1 MIIDPRRSLSSVDL
15 SNKLLSW
22 PSIPYLPSI
31 KGQRLLHSLCIG
43 ADFVRVPNLGFVF
56 MIGAREWICGRL
68 RPMIVPIA
76 ILLGEFGWWSLSD
89 DPDLPGR
96 SRTGFARGFFLAA
109 VCFLLV
115 LSYSQFVYLQPPST
129 ASWIS
134 LISRRLCRDNIARHL
149 DILKLKSNKY
159 KNIVF
164 SFARSLLLDGGDIGT
179 ACSLPKVRCGYT
191 SYSAVGK
198 VYCSRVNGR

>member
-1 MIIDPRRSLSSVDL
+1 MAVMTRRSFPSKLSQQIIAFIPYVLAMIIDPRRSLSTVDL

-56 MIGAREWICGRL
+56 MIGGQRRSCWFLFNVAREWICGRL

-89 DPDLPGR
+89 DPDLPGTTSR
-96 SRTGFARGFFLAA
+96 SILFFFLLL
-109 VCFLLV
+109 FLV
-115 LSYSQFVYLQPPST
+115 LRPDLF
-129 ASWIS
+129 SW
-134 LISRRLCRDNIARHL
+134 
-149 DILKLKSNKY
+149 
-159 KNIVF
+159 F
-164 SFARSLLLDGGDIGT
+164 GT
-179 ACSLPKVRCGYT
+179 T
-191 SYSAVGK
+191 S
-198 VYCSRVNGR
+198 